1 MIKTPSNLEP
11 VISAQ
16 NLQPYFGSG
25 ELRKQALFDIN
36 IMFTL

>member
-16 NLQPYFGSG
+16 NLQHYFGG
-25 ELRKQALFDIN
+25 DELRKQALFDIN